1 MTAAIES
8 DNYLMQYRMDRAS
21 LNLNYQGNTALFM
34 DTLYN
39 AMKTDRAA
47 YEIIYAD
54 LVKNGVGEDKI
65 ASAMESRMKA
75 DQGVESV
82 EDLEQRYLPPAQ
94 EKKYQASYNKI
105 SSSSLWAQASKE
117 QRQELKND
125 LYTLI
130 TGDTKQAQSMLE
142 DIAGGAEY
150 GVGQEEYL
158 LFELAKEMASQDGN
172 GHTNQSEALAA
183 VDMVPGLSNEA
194 KAYLWKET
202 TVTGE
207 TPAWLDYESEAG
219 AAGIDPWE
227 YILFHEAYYNASSTK
242 DENGKTIE
250 GQSKQDHVRDW
261 LQSSSFTR
269 EQQEFLWGTVY
280 KSDY

>member
-1 MTAAIES
+1 M
-8 DNYLMQYRMDRAS
+8 M
-21 LNLNYQGNTALFM
+21 
-34 DTLYN
+34 
-39 AMKTDRAA
+39 
-47 YEIIYAD
+47 
-54 LVKNGVGEDKI
+54 
-65 ASAMESRMKA
+65 
-75 DQGVESV
+75 
-82 EDLEQRYLPPAQ
+82 
-94 EKKYQASYNKI
+94 
-105 SSSSLWAQASKE
+105 
-117 QRQELKND
+117 
-125 LYTLI
+125 
-130 TGDTKQAQSMLE
+130 E

-183 VDMVPGLSNEA
+183 VDMVPGLSDDA
-194 KAYLWKET
+194 KAYLWKSAA
-202 TVTGE
+202 VTGE
-207 TPAWLDYESEAG
+207 TPAWLDYESAAG

-227 YILFHEAYYNASSTK
+227 YILFHDAYYNASSTK

-250 GQSKQDHVRDW
+250 GQSKQDHVREW